1 MSTKKQ
7 GGNRKAAAAPALS
20 AFEKAATAA
29 GLTAAPGKSAV
40 ENRYRGSV
48 EGKTADTRFTGSL
61 DMDAAF
67 KQAEPEANRWDFGV
81 GMHKPGKQEFAV
93 WV

>member
-7 GGNRKAAAAPALS
+7 GGNRKAPAAPALS

-48 EGKTADTRFTGSL
+48 G
-61 DMDAAF
+61 
-67 KQAEPEANRWDFGV
+67 N
-81 GMHKPGKQEFAV
+81 
-93 WV
+93 